1 MAKYNF
7 SKKFN
12 IEKKF
17 NIKTENFDYMSL
29 EDLFEVNLK
38 DPNRVF
44 VVKGI
49 YINSK
54 GIYDALPVI
63 ALDDTYVNLP
73 SHQCDV
79 CRQMIADPAAVVAI
93 NEGHLGF
100 IITTYYKVRYGKT
113 CYAVEWVD
121 L

>member
-12 IEKKF
+12 SEKKF
-17 NIKTENFDYMSL
+17 NIETENFDYVSL
-29 EDLFEVNLK
+29 EQLHLDTLK
-38 DPNRVF
+38 DPNHVF

-54 GIYDALPVI
+54 GMYDAQPVI
-63 ALDDTYVNLP
+63 ALEDTYVNLP

-100 IITTYYKVRYGKT
+100 IITTYYKARYART